1 MERNEAI
8 SWAVASVVWIAALA
22 VLLWLASGEY
32 RRGRPLLR
40 WAAPWVA
47 TGLVLWVMVAG
58 ATRWVERK
66 LGESTSRA
74 LRATRPHSASRSP

>member
-8 SWAVASVVWIAALA
+8 SWAVATGVWIAVLAL
-22 VLLWLASGEY
+22 LLWLASRER

-47 TGLVLWVMVAG
+47 AGLAFWVMVAG
-58 ATRWVERK
+58 ATRWVERR
-66 LGESTSRA
+66 LNESTSRA
-74 LRATRPHSASRSP
+74 LRATRPHSGSRSP